1 MAIGPRG
8 AVYNVWS
15 INYTKMDGC
24 MANLLKYLL
33 FGSNFVIFVIGCVVL
48 GLGIYALVDGAS
60 LVTLVDQ
67 SGVGPDVNITA
78 FTAAAYIFIVVAV
91 FVVIL
96 TFFGCCG
103 AIKESKCML
112 GTYFALILVMFVVMI
127 AGAVLGYSTSMD
139 KLEGALEKTMPQ
151 FKDNIEGANSSQIA
165 ITEAWNEV
173 QTSLKCCGTIL
184 EKGNNSWHEHGPYP
198 TCDGN
203 AYCVPESCCAQF
215 SGTQNDC
222 RKDPLGTQFN
232 VTGCFNKLDTTFQD
246 NKSTFLIAG
255 IVTMVIMFLNM
266 LFAFAMCTMA
276 N

>member
-1 MAIGPRG
+1 
-8 AVYNVWS
+8 
-15 INYTKMDGC
+15 MDGC

-60 LVTLVDQ
+60 LVTLVDK
-67 SGVGPDVNITA
+67 SGVGDDINITA
-78 FTAAAYIFIVVAV
+78 FTSAAYIFIVVAV

-112 GTYFALILVMFVVMI
+112 GTYFTLILVMFVVMI

-139 KLEGALEKTMPQ
+139 KLEDALEKTMPQ
-151 FKDNIEGANSSQIA
+151 FVEDPNAEGTNVTQKS

-173 QTSLKCCGTIL
+173 QTSLKCCGTKL
-184 EKGNNSWHEHGPYP
+184 EKNATFTINSWETFGPYP
-198 TCDGN
+198 RDGFK
-203 AYCVPESCCAQF
+203 VPASCCAQF
-215 SGTQNDC
+215 TGGKVDEC
-222 RKDPLGTQFN
+222 RKDPLGTEFN
-232 VTGCFNKLDTTFQD
+232 VTGCFNKLDKTFQD

>member
-1 MAIGPRG
+1 
-8 AVYNVWS
+8 
-15 INYTKMDGC
+15 MDGC

-60 LVTLVDQ
+60 LVTLVDK
-67 SGVGPDVNITA
+67 SGVGDDINITA
-78 FTAAAYIFIVVAV
+78 FTSAAYIFIVVAV

-112 GTYFALILVMFVVMI
+112 GTYFTLILVMFVVMI

-139 KLEGALEKTMPQ
+139 KLQGALEKTMPQ
-151 FKDNIEGANSSQIA
+151 FKDGATNDTQMA

-173 QTSLKCCGTIL
+173 QTSLKCCGTTMNKTDGPNGYISW
-184 EKGNNSWHEHGPYP
+184 EKNTTSTSATDFP
-198 TCDGN
+198 TSDGLR
-203 AYCVPESCCAQF
+203 VPKSCCARFESDQQ
-215 SGTQNDC
+215 TVCQ
-222 RKDPLGTQFN
+222 KDPFNTKFN
-232 VTGCFNKLDTTFQD
+232 VTGCFNKLDQTFQD

>member
-1 MAIGPRG
+1 
-8 AVYNVWS
+8 
-15 INYTKMDGC
+15 MDGC

-67 SGVGPDVNITA
+67 SGVGGDVNITA

-139 KLEGALEKTMPQ
+139 KLEGALQKTMPQ
-151 FKDNIEGANSSQIA
+151 FVEDSGADGTNATQKS

-173 QTSLKCCGTIL
+173 QTSLKCCGTTL
-184 EKGNNSWHEHGPYP
+184 EKNATDNNKIVNSWVDFGPYP
-198 TCDGN
+198 IDDFR
-203 AYCVPESCCAQF
+203 VPQTCCAQ
-215 SGTQNDC
+215 SDKVDDC
-222 RKDPLGTQFN
+222 RKDPLAFN

-246 NKSTFLIAG
+246 NKNTFLIAG

>member
-1 MAIGPRG
+1 
-8 AVYNVWS
+8 
-15 INYTKMDGC
+15 MDGC

-60 LVTLVDQ
+60 LVSLVDQ
-67 SGVGPDVNITA
+67 SGVGGDVNITA
-78 FTAAAYIFIVVAV
+78 FTSAAYIFIVVAV

-112 GTYFALILVMFVVMI
+112 GTYFTLILVMFVVMI

-151 FKDNIEGANSSQIA
+151 YKDDIGNAQNDSQKA

-173 QTSLKCCGTIL
+173 QTSLRCCGTTL
-184 EKGNNSWHEHGPYP
+184 NATYNSWTVHDPSVYP
-198 TCDGN
+198 TNEDFV
-203 AYCVPESCCAQF
+203 VPQTCCAQ
-215 SGTQNDC
+215 SDKVDDC
-222 RKDPLGTQFN
+222 RKAPLTFN

>member
-1 MAIGPRG
+1 
-8 AVYNVWS
+8 
-15 INYTKMDGC
+15 MDGC

-60 LVTLVDQ
+60 LVSLVDQ
-67 SGVGPDVNITA
+67 SGAGDDINITA
-78 FTAAAYIFIVVAV
+78 FTSAAYIFIVVAV

-112 GTYFALILVMFVVMI
+112 GTYFTLILVMFVVMI

-139 KLEGALEKTMPQ
+139 KLQDALEKTMPQ
-151 FKDNIEGANSSQIA
+151 YQDNIDNAKNDSQKA

-173 QTSLKCCGTIL
+173 QTSLKCCGTHL
-184 EKGNNSWHEHGPYP
+184 EKNATDNNKIVNSWVDFGPYP
-198 TCDGN
+198 IGDFQ
-203 AYCVPESCCAQF
+203 VPQTCCAQ
-215 SGTQNDC
+215 SDKVDEC

-232 VTGCFNKLDTTFQD
+232 VTGCFNKLDKTFQD

>member
-1 MAIGPRG
+1 
-8 AVYNVWS
+8 
-15 INYTKMDGC
+15 MDGC

-60 LVTLVDQ
+60 LVTLVDK
-67 SGVGPDVNITA
+67 SGAGADINITA
-78 FTAAAYIFIVVAV
+78 FTSAAYIFIVVAV

-112 GTYFALILVMFVVMI
+112 GTYFTLILVMFVVMI
-127 AGAVLGYSTSMD
+127 AGAVLGYSTSMNT
-139 KLEGALEKTMPQ
+139 LQNALEKTMPLVGD
-151 FKDNIEGANSSQIA
+151 KMDDMDNANETQKPIA
-165 ITEAWNEV
+165 EAWNEV
-173 QTSLKCCGTIL
+173 QTSLKCCGTKMNKTDDYISW
-184 EKGNNSWHEHGPYP
+184 EKNGTYPLGNLG
-198 TCDGN
+198 DIR
-203 AYCVPESCCAQF
+203 VPKTCCARFESDQVAVCQKF
-215 SGTQNDC
+215 PFDT
-222 RKDPLGTQFN
+222 KFN
-232 VTGCFNKLDTTFQD
+232 VTGCFDKLDQTFED
-246 NKSTFLIAG
+246 NKNTFLIAG

>member
-1 MAIGPRG
+1 
-8 AVYNVWS
+8 
-15 INYTKMDGC
+15 MDGC

-60 LVTLVDQ
+60 LVSLVDQ
-67 SGVGPDVNITA
+67 SGAGDDINITA
-78 FTAAAYIFIVVAV
+78 FTSAAYIFIVVAV

-112 GTYFALILVMFVVMI
+112 GTYFTLILVMFVVMI
-127 AGAVLGYSTSMD
+127 AGAVLGYSTSMTT
-139 KLEGALEKTMPQ
+139 LQNALEKTMPLVGN
-151 FKDNIEGANSSQIA
+151 KMDDIENANDTQKPIV
-165 ITEAWNEV
+165 EAWNEV
-173 QTSLKCCGTIL
+173 QTSLKCCGTKMNAATGSGGYISW
-184 EKGNNSWHEHGPYP
+184 EKNGTYP
-198 TCDGN
+198 LGDIR
-203 AYCVPESCCAQF
+203 VPKTCCAITTSDQETACQKEPF
-215 SGTQNDC
+215 
-222 RKDPLGTQFN
+222 KFN
-232 VTGCFNKLDTTFQD
+232 VTGCFDKLDQTFHD
-246 NKSTFLIAG
+246 NKNTFLIAG

>member
-1 MAIGPRG
+1 
-8 AVYNVWS
+8 
-15 INYTKMDGC
+15 MDGC

-60 LVTLVDQ
+60 LVTLVDE
-67 SGVGPDVNITA
+67 SGVGGDVNITA
-78 FTAAAYIFIVVAV
+78 FTSAAYIFIVVAV

-112 GTYFALILVMFVVMI
+112 GTYFTLILVMFVVMI

-139 KLEGALEKTMPQ
+139 KLEGALQKTMPQ
-151 FKDNIEGANSSQIA
+151 FVEDSGAEGTNATQKS

-173 QTSLKCCGTIL
+173 QTSLKCCGTTL
-184 EKGNNSWHEHGPYP
+184 NKTLNSWETYGPYP
-198 TCDGN
+198 RDGFK
-203 AYCVPESCCAQF
+203 VPESCCAQF
-215 SGTQNDC
+215 TGKGDEC

-232 VTGCFNKLDTTFQD
+232 VTGCFDKLDKTFND

>member
-1 MAIGPRG
+1 
-8 AVYNVWS
+8 
-15 INYTKMDGC
+15 

-67 SGVGPDVNITA
+67 SGVGGDVNITA

-139 KLEGALEKTMPQ
+139 KLEGALQKTMPQ
-151 FKDNIEGANSSQIA
+151 FVEDSGADGTNATQKS

-173 QTSLKCCGTIL
+173 QTSLKCCGTTL
-184 EKGNNSWHEHGPYP
+184 EKNATVTNNSWETFGPYP
-198 TCDGN
+198 RDGF
-203 AYCVPESCCAQF
+203 YVPKSCCDQF
-215 SGTQNDC
+215 TGKVDDC
-222 RKDPLGTQFN
+222 RKSFAPNWLGTQFN

-255 IVTMVIMFLNM
+255 IVTMVIMFFNM
-266 LFAFAMCTMA
+266 CFAFVLCAMVFTD
-276 N
+276 

>member
-1 MAIGPRG
+1 
-8 AVYNVWS
+8 
-15 INYTKMDGC
+15 MDGC

-60 LVTLVDQ
+60 LVTLVDK
-67 SGVGPDVNITA
+67 SGVGDDINITA
-78 FTAAAYIFIVVAV
+78 FTSAAYIFIVVAV

-112 GTYFALILVMFVVMI
+112 GTYFTLILVMFVVMI

-139 KLEGALEKTMPQ
+139 KLQDALEKTMPQ
-151 FKDNIEGANSSQIA
+151 YQDNIETAKNDSQKA

-173 QTSLKCCGTIL
+173 QTSLKCCGTHL
-184 EKGNNSWHEHGPYP
+184 EKNATDNNKIVNSWVDFGPYP
-198 TCDGN
+198 IGDFQ
-203 AYCVPESCCAQF
+203 VPQTCCAQ
-215 SGTQNDC
+215 SDKVDDC
-222 RKDPLGTQFN
+222 RKNPLSFN
-232 VTGCFNKLDTTFQD
+232 VTGCFNKLDKTFQD

>member
-1 MAIGPRG
+1 
-8 AVYNVWS
+8 
-15 INYTKMDGC
+15 MDGC

-67 SGVGPDVNITA
+67 SGVGGDVNITA

-139 KLEGALEKTMPQ
+139 KLEGALQKTMPQ
-151 FKDNIEGANSSQIA
+151 FVEDSGADGTNATQKS

-173 QTSLKCCGTIL
+173 QTSLKCCGTTL
-184 EKGNNSWHEHGPYP
+184 EKNATVTNNSWETFGPYP
-198 TCDGN
+198 RDGF
-203 AYCVPESCCAQF
+203 YVPKSCCDQF
-215 SGTQNDC
+215 TGKVDDC
-222 RKDPLGTQFN
+222 RKSFAPNWLGTQFN

>member
-1 MAIGPRG
+1 
-8 AVYNVWS
+8 
-15 INYTKMDGC
+15 MDGC

-60 LVTLVDQ
+60 LVSLVDQ
-67 SGVGPDVNITA
+67 SGVGGDVNITA
-78 FTAAAYIFIVVAV
+78 FTSAAYIFIVVAV

-112 GTYFALILVMFVVMI
+112 GTYFTLILVMFVVMI

-151 FKDNIEGANSSQIA
+151 YQDKIETATNDSQKA

-173 QTSLKCCGTIL
+173 QTSLKCCGTYL
-184 EKGNNSWHEHGPYP
+184 EKNATDNNKVVNSWVDFGPY
-198 TCDGN
+198 TIGEGN
-203 AYCVPESCCAQF
+203 FVVPQTCCAQ
-215 SGTQNDC
+215 SDKVDDC
-222 RKDPLGTQFN
+222 RKAPLTFN